1 MFFDYQ
7 YQPEHDVMSHI
18 SAVEALA
25 NRLNDL
31 GCPVN
36 EVQLITKITMTLP
49 PSFDSLVDVWENLD
63 DDKKSMQL
71 LISRL
76 LKHESTRKMTGRD
89 SSLEDAA
96 FFAKRPRS
104 GSLPESGSKQRPP
117 RIKCNFC
124 GKRGH
129 TEEKCWEKERQE
141 KAKQTN
147 QDDAKAN
154 MARTNYWPD
163 HYAFTSISF
172 LTSLPDRDSA
182 KWYADSGAS
191 QHMCDQRWMFHNFIS
206 IIPGSR
212 PVRGIGVDSK
222 PLQVHGRGYSNQVS
236 CWRKMARQHHRRRA
250 LRTWPGGKL
259 V

>member
-7 YQPEHDVMSHI
+7 YQPEHDVMSHF
-18 SAVEALA
+18 SAVETLA

-49 PSFDSLVDVWENLD
+49 SSFDSLVDAWVNLD

-104 GSLPESGSKQRPP
+104 GSLPESVSKQRPP

-124 GKRGH
+124 GKRGRRK
-129 TEEKCWEKERQE
+129 TAVERHRRKMLGE
-141 KAKQTN
+141 
-147 QDDAKAN
+147 
-154 MARTNYWPD
+154 
-163 HYAFTSISF
+163 
-172 LTSLPDRDSA
+172 
-182 KWYADSGAS
+182 GAS
-191 QHMCDQRWMFHNFIS
+191 RKGLADQ
-206 IIPGSR
+206 
-212 PVRGIGVDSK
+212 
-222 PLQVHGRGYSNQVS
+222 
-236 CWRKMARQHHRRRA
+236 ARRCE
-250 LRTWPGGKL
+250 G
-259 V
+259 